1 MNVKTVTPCNDP
13 MLYASLR
20 AEPNFRYVFLN
31 MQELLPFV
39 AIAHYLPFSQR
50 ARQKAREG
58 HGQSIKWSEKNDPG
72 TNLSL

>member
-13 MLYASLR
+13 MMYASLR

-31 MQELLPFV
+31 VQLLPFFG
-39 AIAHYLPFSQR
+39 HCSLPSISQC

-58 HGQSIKWSEKNDPG
+58 HGQSIKWSEENDPG
-72 TNLSL
+72 TSLSL